1 MENEAIKS
9 EREKRIEKLQ
19 ALKEEYLKLI
29 SQNDLGTNMAESDNS
44 VTAQDTNTPGKN
56 NANTRGVTKTYATAV
71 GRKMA
76 DRENGFSNAFM
87 IGLLSLFFEV
97 AFLVLA
103 FILYQ

>member
-1 MENEAIKS
+1 MEYEVKS
-9 EREKRIEKLQ
+9 EKEKRIEELR
-19 ALKEEYLKLI
+19 ALKAEYLRLT
-29 SQNDLGTNMAESDNS
+29 SQNATEQNRSESENS
-44 VTAQDTNTPGKN
+44 VNAQNTNTTGKE
-56 NANTRGVTKTYATAV
+56 NANTRGFTKTYATAV